1 MRFSILLLT
10 PLLVFQA
17 KAVNLDEISFHNEQ
31 SDTTKITNI
40 LVKYVDVKDS
50 GERILEIGKEFLGTP
65 YVAHTLEG
73 KTEMLTVNLDELD
86 CTTFVETVMA
96 LSYTAGERRTSWRDY
111 VYNLERIRYRNGK
124 LDGYASRLHYISDW
138 IIDNS
143 YRGNFVEVTNR
154 LPLHSYMVK
163 NIDFM
168 SAHRSSYPALAD
180 SVTFEKI
187 KNTEVGYRNHRY
199 PYIKSRDLY
208 SKSVKESLRDGDVV
222 ALTCNLKDLDVSHMG
237 IIVKKDGEPYLM
249 HASSSNGKVE
259 ITKVPLCEFM
269 KRNRNLTGIRV
280 IRFEN

>member
-50 GERILEIGKEFLGTP
+50 GERILEIGKEFLGSP
-65 YVAHTLEG
+65 YIAHTLEG
-73 KTEMLTVNLDELD
+73 EKEMLTVNLDELD

-111 VYNLERIRYRNGK
+111 VYNLERIRYRKGK

-154 LPLHSYMVK
+154 LPLHSYTIK

-168 SAHRSSYPALAD
+168 STHRDSYPALAD

-199 PYIKSRDLY
+199 PYIKTRDLY
-208 SKSVKESLRDGDVV
+208 SKAVKESLKDGDIV

-237 IIVKKDGEPYLM
+237 IIVKKEGEPYLM

-259 ITKVPLCEFM
+259 ITKVSLCEFM
-269 KRNRNLTGIRV
+269 KRNRQLTGIRV

>member
-50 GERILEIGKEFLGTP
+50 GERILEIGKEFLGSP
-65 YVAHTLEG
+65 YIAHTLEG
-73 KTEMLTVNLDELD
+73 EKEMLTVNLDELD

-111 VYNLERIRYRNGK
+111 VYNLERIRYRKGK

-154 LPLHSYMVK
+154 LPLHSYTIK

-168 SAHRSSYPALAD
+168 STHRDSYPALAD

-199 PYIKSRDLY
+199 PYIKTRDLY
-208 SKSVKESLRDGDVV
+208 SKAVKESLKDGDIV

-237 IIVKKDGEPYLM
+237 IIVKKEGEPYLM

-259 ITKVPLCEFM
+259 ITKVSLCEFM